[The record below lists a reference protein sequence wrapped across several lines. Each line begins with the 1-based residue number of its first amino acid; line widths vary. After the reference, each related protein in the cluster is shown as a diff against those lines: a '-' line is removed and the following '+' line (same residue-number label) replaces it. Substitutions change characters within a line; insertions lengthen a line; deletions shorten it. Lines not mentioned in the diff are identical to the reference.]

1 MRVYPVLV
9 LLLSLVVQWGCT
21 QTVLVPVSP
30 RMDLKNYGT
39 LGIVQFASNSDPAIN
54 SYATQQFQEQVQGA
68 YPGKP
73 ILELGNRETV
83 LAAVGASQLDAEAI
97 TKIGQKY
104 GVSAVFLG
112 DIAYSEPT
120 TNFRIKDIAKLQGAV
135 RTEVRGDLS
144 TKLMETKLGAS
155 VWSSS
160 AWATREIGSV
170 SLSTKRGV
178 NTTVGDTNPR
188 KAMVPALIYHATE
201 DFRPKF
207 VRQRVQQ

>member
-1 MRVYPVLV
+1 MRPYPVLV
-9 LLLSLVVQWGCT
+9 MLLLLVVQWGCS

-39 LGIVQFASNSDPAIN
+39 FGLVQFASNSDPAIN

-68 YPGKP
+68 YPGTA

-83 LAAVGASQLDAEAI
+83 LAAVGAGQLDAEAI

-112 DIAYSEPT
+112 DITYSEPT
-120 TNFRIKDIAKLQGAV
+120 TNFRIGDITKLHGGV
-135 RTEVRGDLS
+135 RSEVRGDLS
-144 TKLMETKLGAS
+144 TKLMETKSGAS

-160 AWATREIGSV
+160 AWATRQIGSV
-170 SLSTKRGV
+170 SLSTKGGV
-178 NTTVGDTNPR
+178 NTTVGDANPR
-188 KAMVPALIYHATE
+188 KAMVPALIYHVTE

-207 VRQRVQQ
+207 VRQKVQQ

>member
-1 MRVYPVLV
+1 
-9 LLLSLVVQWGCT
+9 
-21 QTVLVPVSP
+21 
-30 RMDLKNYGT
+30 MDLKNYGT

-178 NTTVGDTNPR
+178 NTTVGDSNPR

>member
-1 MRVYPVLV
+1 MRPYPALV
-9 LLLSLVVQWGCT
+9 MLLLLVAQWGCSH
-21 QTVLVPVSP
+21 TVLVPQSP

-39 LGIVQFASNSDPAIN
+39 LGIVQFASNSDPAIS

-68 YPGKP
+68 YPGTP
-73 ILELGNRETV
+73 ILELGNREAV
-83 LAAVGASQLDAEAI
+83 LAAVGASRLDAEAI
-97 TKIGQKY
+97 AKIGQKY

-120 TNFRIKDIAKLQGAV
+120 TNFRIGDITKLNGGV
-135 RTEVRGDLS
+135 RSEVRGDLFA
-144 TKLMETKLGAS
+144 KLMETKSGAS

-160 AWATREIGSV
+160 AWATRQIGSV
-170 SLSTKRGV
+170 SLSSRRGV
-178 NTTVGDTNPR
+178 NATLGDDNPH

-201 DFRPKF
+201 DFRPKY